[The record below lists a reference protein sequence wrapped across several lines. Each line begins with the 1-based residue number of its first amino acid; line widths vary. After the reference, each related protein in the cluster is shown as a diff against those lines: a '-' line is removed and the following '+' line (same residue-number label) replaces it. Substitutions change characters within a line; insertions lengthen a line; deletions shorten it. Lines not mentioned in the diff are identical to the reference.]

1 MGEHGAKCFEFFFPF
16 RQGIH
21 SAGNLAGA
29 LRAGSIEKI
38 ETGFDPMT
46 STPLPK
52 MIIPSRGDFSFI
64 KDNETR
70 IMFEDAYKAIE
81 SVWAGWE
88 FVERDPGEGGFMF
101 STSLIAVAI
110 QKNMKYEGHS
120 GASYGWTM
128 RKMQHLARIG
138 WEAFVKEEHTVS

>member
-1 MGEHGAKCFEFFFPF
+1 
-16 RQGIH
+16 
-21 SAGNLAGA
+21 
-29 LRAGSIEKI
+29 
-38 ETGFDPMT
+38 MT

-52 MIIPSRGDFSFI
+52 MTTPLVVPPRGDFSFV

-70 IMFEDAYKAIE
+70 IMFEDAYKAID

-101 STSLIAVAI
+101 STSVIAVAI

>member
-1 MGEHGAKCFEFFFPF
+1 
-16 RQGIH
+16 
-21 SAGNLAGA
+21 
-29 LRAGSIEKI
+29 
-38 ETGFDPMT
+38 
-46 STPLPK
+46 
-52 MIIPSRGDFSFI
+52 MIIPPRGDFSFI

-70 IMFEDAYKAIE
+70 IMYEDAYKAID

-101 STSLIAVAI
+101 SSSLIAVEI